1 MLGGDRMEFSF
12 YSPVRIHFGC
22 GKRREIG
29 DRAKGYG
36 KKGLIIRTPIRN
48 SERENYFNEIT
59 DSLSENGI
67 DYIVFDQVKPNPT
80 TSIVDKAKRI
90 VIEEQIDFILAYGGG
105 SSMDTAKAVAL
116 RGYNPEFSWDY
127 CFNECSDPF
136 QDKDEAIKALPIL
149 AITTTSGTGSHVT
162 QAAVITDVENNDK
175 LTIFHSSL
183 FPKESFVDPELM
195 VSVPKHVTAVTG
207 FDALSHALESYLNPR
222 ASLFTETLS
231 LHSISLIAQVLPN
244 VIDDLGNL
252 EYREKLAY
260 ADTLSGICLSNAGAE
275 APHPIG
281 EIINGYY
288 PDLAHGETLAFV
300 YPSFMKHVSHVKPQ
314 KVQTLLS
321 ILNDYVPEENYS
333 LEEKAFATMKNFL
346 IAIELTEV
354 LSKIK
359 IEAKKL
365 VKMKEKLVFN
375 LPLTDSKQLQE
386 ILVSSL

>member
-1 MLGGDRMEFSF
+1 MDFSF
-12 YSPVRIHFGC
+12 YSPVRIHYGS
-22 GKRREIG
+22 GKRKEIG
-29 DRAKGYG
+29 KRAKVYG

-48 SERENYFNEIT
+48 SERENHFNEIT
-59 DSLSENGI
+59 DSLSKNDI

-80 TSIVDKAKRI
+80 TTIVDKAKKLA
-90 VIEEQIDFILAYGGG
+90 IEENVDFILAYGGG

-116 RGYNPEFSWDY
+116 RGYNPEFTWDY

-136 QDKDEAIKALPIL
+136 NDKDETIQALPIL

-162 QAAVITDVENNDK
+162 QAAVISDKENNDK

-222 ASLFTETLS
+222 ASLYTETLS
-231 LHSISLIAQVLPN
+231 LQSISLIAQVLPK
-244 VIDDLGNL
+244 VINDLGNL
-252 EYREKLAY
+252 KYREELAY

-288 PDLAHGETLAFV
+288 PNLAHGETLAFV
-300 YPSFMKHVSHVKPQ
+300 YPSFMKHVSLVKPE

-321 ILNDYVPEENYS
+321 LLKDYLPQEEYS
-333 LEEKAFATMKNFL
+333 LEEKAFETMKNFL
-346 IAIELTEV
+346 TAIGLTDV
-354 LSKIK
+354 LSR
-359 IEAKKL
+359 IEIDEEKL
-365 VKMKEKLVFN
+365 VQMKEKLVFN
-375 LPLTDSKQLQE
+375 LPLTNSKQLQE